1 MFGNPLKRSFLCL
14 TAEPGSV
21 CAGLPKK
28 PRPAPLPTQTAP
40 PKSLLLSLPAEL
52 RNEIYSHAL
61 VQQSPIIL
69 PYAYETRSSKSASN
83 GKEPSLLSASRAIRA
98 EATAIYYGCNIFE
111 APSHAS
117 AYRFLKQLGYAKIKG
132 LRMFRPVDLVLPQ
145 SAHRRWFES
154 VRRGVNKLVK
164 EVGKGAL
171 AVEAVSVP
179 VRRLGAGDVSWVG
192 LREAGFV
199 VREEEGGYW
208 NIEGEGDGE
217 AEDMVVT
224 R

>member
-14 TAEPGSV
+14 TAEPGTV

-28 PRPAPLPTQTAP
+28 PRPAPPCLP
-40 PKSLLLSLPAEL
+40 PKSRLLSLPAEL

-61 VQQSPIIL
+61 VQLTPIVL
-69 PYAYETRSSKSASN
+69 PYACETRSSKSASS
-83 GKEPSLLSASRAIRA
+83 GREPSLLSTSRTIRV
-98 EATAIYYGCNIFE
+98 EATPIYYGCNIFA

-117 AYRFLKQLGYAKIKG
+117 AHRFLKQLGYAKIQG

-154 VRRGVNKLVK
+154 VRRRVNKLVK

-179 VRRLGAGDVSWVG
+179 VRSLGVGDVSWVG

-199 VREEEGGYW
+199 VREEGSGYW
-208 NIEGEGDGE
+208 SIEGEREE
-217 AEDMVVT
+217 AQVGKEAVVV